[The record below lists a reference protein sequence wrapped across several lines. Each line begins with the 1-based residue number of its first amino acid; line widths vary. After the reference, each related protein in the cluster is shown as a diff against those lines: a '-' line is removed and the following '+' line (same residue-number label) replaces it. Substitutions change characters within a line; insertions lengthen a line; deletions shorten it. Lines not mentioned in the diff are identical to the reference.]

1 MRFMV
6 GAGDQQTHSD
16 PYIKH
21 QLGPMRFE
29 ASVSRYDLLFKIGGS
44 QDLDRL
50 DRRKEK
56 TKYDFARLTGGRFEN
71 EFSTA
76 AC

>member
-1 MRFMV
+1 
-6 GAGDQQTHSD
+6 
-16 PYIKH
+16 
-21 QLGPMRFE
+21 MRFE
-29 ASVSRYDLLFKIGGS
+29 ASVSRQDLLFKIGGS

-76 AC
+76 ACQ